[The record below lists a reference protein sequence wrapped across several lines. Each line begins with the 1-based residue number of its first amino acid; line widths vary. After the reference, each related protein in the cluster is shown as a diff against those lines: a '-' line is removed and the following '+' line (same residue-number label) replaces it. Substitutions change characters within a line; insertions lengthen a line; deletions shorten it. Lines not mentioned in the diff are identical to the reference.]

1 MLASVRTLLGVWL
14 LSALCCSSVSGWTTT
29 VAAQEPPKKVVEKT
43 VQDALKILRDAQL
56 KSDRKQRVTKLR
68 EVADRTFDWEAMA
81 KSSLGAPWRNL
92 NDVQRRDFVEV
103 FKELLAQRYM
113 DDLDR
118 FQGSEELTVG
128 EADQQGELAVVKTTL
143 FTVSRQQIP
152 IDYTL
157 RVSGG
162 QWRAQDI
169 SIEGISLV
177 NHYRK
182 TFARYLANKSFDQLL
197 AQLKQKLGGSAGSA
211 KDL

>member
-1 MLASVRTLLGVWL
+1 MLAWFRTGAWCLVLALGVVTAPVQAEVS
-14 LSALCCSSVSGWTTT
+14 SAKQ
-29 VAAQEPPKKVVEKT
+29 AVEKT
-43 VQDALKILRDAQL
+43 VREALKVLRDPTF
-56 KSDRKQRVTKLR
+56 KSDRKLRVTKLR
-68 EVADRTFDWEAMA
+68 EVADRLFDWEGMA

-113 DDLDR
+113 DDIDR

-128 EADQQGELAVVKTTL
+128 DGNQQADLSVVKTTL
-143 FTVSRQQIP
+143 FTASREQIP

-157 RVSGG
+157 RLTNG

-182 TFARYLANKSFDQLL
+182 TFARYLTNKSFDQLL
-197 AQLKQKLGGSAGSA
+197 SQLKQKLGSAPAAA
-211 KDL
+211 KEL

>member
-1 MLASVRTLLGVWL
+1 MLDWKRNAVRFWLALFVVTGPLGLERAPVFAEE
-14 LSALCCSSVSGWTTT
+14 SAK
-29 VAAQEPPKKVVEKT
+29 QVVDKT
-43 VQDALKILRDAQL
+43 VRDALKILRDDKL
-56 KSDRKQRVTKLR
+56 KADRKQRVQKLR
-68 EVADRTFDWEAMA
+68 EVADRAFDWEGMA

-92 NDVQRRDFVEV
+92 NDTQRRDFVEV

-113 DDLDR
+113 DDIDR

-128 EADQQGELAVVKTTL
+128 NADQQAELAVVKTTL
-143 FTVSRQQIP
+143 FTVSREQIP

-157 RVSGG
+157 RLTNG

-182 TFARYLANKSFDQLL
+182 TFGRYLTNKSFDQLL
-197 AQLKQKLGGSAGSA
+197 AQLKQKLGGAAGGG